1 MKLGQGTSG
10 SLLTADERLA
20 QFMAMG
26 MAGLLLLFL
35 AWPLG
40 EILVKALQ
48 GPEGQFIGLRN
59 LRVLA
64 TDPRLL
70 EAAWNSFHLAAIAT
84 ALVVPVALVFAFA
97 LAQARIPTKP
107 VFKVIALSPLLTP
120 SLMPAISLVY
130 LFGNQGLL
138 KPWLHGVPI
147 YGPLGIVLG
156 ECFYTFPY
164 ALLVLLTAL
173 SISDAR
179 LYEAAEVLGANRFRR
194 FMTVT
199 VPTIRYGL
207 TSACLNVFTL
217 VVTDFGVPIVVG
229 GQTNVLALEAY
240 KQVLGQQNFQKGA
253 AVGLVLLLPAVLSF
267 AVERWL
273 ARGRG
278 GTFSGSS
285 VAYHAKPNAL
295 RDGVL
300 WGICVAVSVGL
311 LALIGTAVVASFIKL
326 WPYHMNLTL
335 SHYDFA
341 NVDGGGWLAFR
352 NSLKLGAL
360 TAVVGCAVIF
370 AGAYLAEK
378 APAHRG
384 VASLIQSLAL
394 TPMAVPGLVLG
405 LGYVFC
411 FNRPGNPLHKLYG
424 TMAILVIST
433 VVHFYTT
440 GHMTIMT
447 SLRQIDGEVE
457 SVARSLHRPW
467 WTTCRRVTLP
477 ITLPALLDVARF
489 LFVSATTTVSC
500 VIFLYTPDTVLA
512 SVAVLNM
519 DDAGDV
525 ASAAAMA
532 SLIVATSLA
541 VTLALNGLGWLLN
554 RRAQAW
560 RRQPAT

>member
-1 MKLGQGTSG
+1 MRLGRGPILS
-10 SLLTADERLA
+10 ADERLA
-20 QFMAMG
+20 QVMACA

-48 GPEGQFIGLRN
+48 GPEGQFLGLRN
-59 LRVLA
+59 LRELL
-64 TDPRLL
+64 TEPRLL
-70 EAAWNSFHLAAIAT
+70 AAAWNSFYLAVIAT
-84 ALVVPVALVFAFA
+84 ALVVPLALVFAFA
-97 LAQARIPTKP
+97 LAQSRIPARP

-138 KPWLHGVPI
+138 KAWMHGVPI
-147 YGPLGIVLG
+147 YGPVGIVLG

-173 SISDAR
+173 SISDGR

-207 TSACLNVFTL
+207 TSACLIVFTL

-229 GQTNVLALEAY
+229 GQTNVLAMEAY

-253 AVGLVLLLPAVLSF
+253 AVGLVLLLPAVFSF
-267 AVERWL
+267 AAERWL

-285 VAYHAKPNAL
+285 VAYAAKPGVL
-295 RDGVL
+295 RDGML
-300 WGICVAVSVGL
+300 WCLCAAVSVFL
-311 LALIGTAVVASFIKL
+311 LALIGTAVAASFIKL
-326 WPYHMNLTL
+326 WPYHMDLTL

-378 APAHRG
+378 TPAPRP
-384 VASLIQSLAL
+384 VAALIQSLAL
-394 TPMAVPGLVLG
+394 MPMAVPGLVLG

-440 GHMTIMT
+440 GHMAIMT

-457 SVARSLHRPW
+457 AVARSLQRPW

-477 ITLPALLDVARF
+477 ITLPALLDVVRF

-519 DDAGDV
+519 DDAGDT

-532 SLIVATSLA
+532 TLIVATSLA

-554 RRAQAW
+554 LRAQAW
-560 RRQPAT
+560 RRPAAA

>member
-1 MKLGQGTSG
+1 MKPGPRTGG
-10 SLLTADERLA
+10 SILTADERLA
-20 QFMAMG
+20 QFMAFG
-26 MAGLLLLFL
+26 MAALLLLFL

-48 GPEGQFIGLRN
+48 GPEGQFIGLGN
-59 LRVLA
+59 LRGLL
-64 TDPRLL
+64 TEPRLL
-70 EAAWNSFHLAAIAT
+70 AAAWNSFYLAVIAT
-84 ALVVPVALVFAFA
+84 ALVVPAALVFAFA
-97 LAQARIPTKP
+97 LAQSRIPAKP
-107 VFKVIALSPLLTP
+107 LFKVIALSPLLTP

-130 LFGNQGLL
+130 LFGNQGAL

-173 SISDAR
+173 SISDGR

-207 TSACLNVFTL
+207 TSACLIVFTL
-217 VVTDFGVPIVVG
+217 VVTDFGVPVVVG
-229 GQTNVLALEAY
+229 GQTNVLAMDAY
-240 KQVLGQQNFQKGA
+240 KQVRGQQNFQKGA
-253 AVGLVLLLPAVLSF
+253 AVGLVLLLPAVLAF
-267 AVERWL
+267 AAERWL

-285 VAYHAKPNAL
+285 VAYRAKPSAL
-295 RDGVL
+295 RDGLL
-300 WGICVAVSVGL
+300 WTLCAAVSVFL

-326 WPYHMNLTL
+326 WPYNLHL
-335 SHYDFA
+335 SLGHYDFA
-341 NVDGGGWLAFR
+341 NADGGGWLAFR

-370 AGAYLAEK
+370 TGAYLAEK
-378 APAHRG
+378 TPAHKP
-384 VASLIQSLAL
+384 VAALIQSLAL
-394 TPMAVPGLVLG
+394 MPMAVPGLVLG

-440 GHMTIMT
+440 GHMAIMT

-457 SVARSLHRPW
+457 SVARSLQRPW
-467 WTTCRRVTLP
+467 WITCRRVTLP

-519 DDAGDV
+519 DDAGDT

-532 SLIVATSLA
+532 TLIVATSLA

-560 RRQPAT
+560 RRSPA

>member
-1 MKLGQGTSG
+1 MP
-10 SLLTADERLA
+10 
-20 QFMAMG
+20 F
-26 MAGLLLLFL
+26 
-35 AWPLG
+35 
-40 EILVKALQ
+40 KAL
-48 GPEGQFIGLRN
+48 
-59 LRVLA
+59 
-64 TDPRLL
+64 
-70 EAAWNSFHLAAIAT
+70 
-84 ALVVPVALVFAFA
+84 
-97 LAQARIPTKP
+97 
-107 VFKVIALSPLLTP
+107 FKVIALSPLLTP

-130 LFGNQGLL
+130 LFGNQGAL
-138 KPWLHGVPI
+138 KAWLHGVPI

-179 LYEAAEVLGANRFRR
+179 LHEAAEVLGANRYRR

-207 TSACLNVFTL
+207 TSACLIVFTL

-229 GQTNVLALEAY
+229 GQTNVLAMEAY

-253 AVGLVLLLPAVLSF
+253 AVGLVLLLPAVFSF
-267 AVERWL
+267 AAERWL

-285 VAYHAKPNAL
+285 VAYAAKPGVL
-295 RDGVL
+295 RDGML
-300 WGICVAVSVGL
+300 WCLCAAVSVFL
-311 LALIGTAVVASFIKL
+311 LALIGTAVAASFIKL
-326 WPYHMNLTL
+326 WPYHMDLTL

-352 NSLKLGAL
+352 NSLKLGAC
-360 TAVVGCAVIF
+360 TAAVGCAVIF

-378 APAHRG
+378 TPAHKS
-384 VASLIQSLAL
+384 VAALIQSLAL
-394 TPMAVPGLVLG
+394 MPMAVPGLVLG

-440 GHMTIMT
+440 GHMAIMT

-457 SVARSLHRPW
+457 AVARSLQRPW

-519 DDAGDV
+519 DDAGDT

-532 SLIVATSLA
+532 TLIVATSLA

-554 RRAQAW
+554 LRAQAW
-560 RRQPAT
+560 RRPAAA

>member
-1 MKLGQGTSG
+1 MRLGQGRSI
-10 SLLTADERLA
+10 LTADERLA

-48 GPEGQFIGLRN
+48 GREGQFIGLRN
-59 LRVLA
+59 LRELL
-64 TDPRLL
+64 TEPRLL
-70 EAAWNSFHLAAIAT
+70 SAAWNSFYLAVLST
-84 ALVVPVALVFAFA
+84 ALVVPAALVFAFA
-97 LAQARIPTKP
+97 LAQSRMPFKP

-130 LFGNQGLL
+130 LFGNQGPL
-138 KPWLHGVPI
+138 KAWLHGVPI

-179 LYEAAEVLGANRFRR
+179 LHEAAEVLGANRYRR

-207 TSACLNVFTL
+207 TSACLIVFTL

-229 GQTNVLALEAY
+229 GQTNVLAMEAY

-267 AVERWL
+267 AAERWL

-285 VAYHAKPNAL
+285 VAYSAKPSAL
-295 RDGVL
+295 RDGLL
-300 WGICVAVSVGL
+300 WTLCSAVSVFL
-311 LALIGTAVVASFIKL
+311 LALVGTAVLASFIKL
-326 WPYHMNLTL
+326 WPYNMHFSL

-352 NSLKLGAL
+352 NSLKLGAY
-360 TAVVGCAVIF
+360 TAAVGCSVIF

-378 APAHRG
+378 TPAHKP
-384 VASLIQSLAL
+384 VAALIQSLAL
-394 TPMAVPGLVLG
+394 MPMAVPGLVLG

-440 GHMTIMT
+440 GHMAIMT

-457 SVARSLHRPW
+457 SVARSLQRPW

-512 SVAVLNM
+512 SVAVLNL
-519 DDAGDV
+519 DDAGDT

-532 SLIVATSLA
+532 SLIVATSLT

-560 RRQPAT
+560 RKPLTA

>member
-1 MKLGQGTSG
+1 MRLGRGPILS
-10 SLLTADERLA
+10 ADERLA
-20 QFMAMG
+20 QVMACA

-48 GPEGQFIGLRN
+48 GPEGQFLGLGN
-59 LRVLA
+59 LRELL
-64 TDPRLL
+64 TEPRLL
-70 EAAWNSFHLAAIAT
+70 AAAWNSFYLAVIAT
-84 ALVVPVALVFAFA
+84 ALVVPLALVFAFA
-97 LAQARIPTKP
+97 LAQSRIPARP

-138 KPWLHGVPI
+138 KAWMHGVPI
-147 YGPLGIVLG
+147 YGPVGIVLG

-173 SISDAR
+173 SISDGR

-207 TSACLNVFTL
+207 TSACLIVFTL

-229 GQTNVLALEAY
+229 GQTNVLAMEAY

-253 AVGLVLLLPAVLSF
+253 AVGLVLLLPAVFSF
-267 AVERWL
+267 AAERWL

-285 VAYHAKPNAL
+285 VAYAPKPSLL
-295 RDGVL
+295 RDSVL
-300 WGICVAVSVGL
+300 WCLCAAVSVFL
-311 LALIGTAVVASFIKL
+311 LALIGTAVAASFIKL
-326 WPYHMNLTL
+326 WPYHMDLTL

-360 TAVVGCAVIF
+360 TAGVGCAVIF

-378 APAHRG
+378 TPAPRP
-384 VASLIQSLAL
+384 VAALIQSLAL
-394 TPMAVPGLVLG
+394 MPMAVPGLVLG

-440 GHMTIMT
+440 GHMAIMT

-457 SVARSLHRPW
+457 AVARSLQRPW

-477 ITLPALLDVARF
+477 ITLPALLDVVRF

-519 DDAGDV
+519 DDAGDT

-532 SLIVATSLA
+532 TLIVATSLA

-554 RRAQAW
+554 LRAQAW
-560 RRQPAT
+560 RRPAAA